1 MKISPL
7 IIVSILLSPIVAN
20 AGNVET
26 DYSLSLNSFYGYT
39 DYTKPYNKLYKHNN
53 INSSFNFYGRATYE
67 FNEDYATSLVGYLMA
82 DTAKEVENYNQ
93 GTWGEEVYLLTE
105 TPYGEFSIG
114 QKNNVAYEFAV
125 GAPNIG
131 YYRTN
136 NTDLVNFIVN
146 PNWYKK
152 GHDTRYK
159 TLNSTYINTDGVSP
173 KISYVTPSWQGI
185 KLGATYV
192 PKTYSQTGLVAK
204 DAPYKDDEAYIL
216 GAYGIWDVLG
226 YEIETSLG
234 YADFEN
240 NDTEYSA
247 GISVYRKGWTL
258 GGSYR
263 HTEADTKHYG
273 LDKENLYDSYREGN
287 AYNIG
292 LSYEIG
298 PFTTGV
304 SYFVSEAKKTDNKDE
319 IVSFSNSYQYNK
331 YITLSL
337 TAAHLKAEGDNNEIK
352 NNSKGYAFIFGL
364 ELAI

>member
-1 MKISPL
+1 M
-7 IIVSILLSPIVAN
+7 
-20 AGNVET
+20 
-26 DYSLSLNSFYGYT
+26 
-39 DYTKPYNKLYKHNN
+39 
-53 INSSFNFYGRATYE
+53 NSSFNFYGRVTYK

-93 GTWGEEVYLLTE
+93 GIWGEEVYLLTE
-105 TPYGEFSIG
+105 TPYGEFSVG

-136 NTDLVNFIVN
+136 NTDLVNFIAN

-152 GHDTRYK
+152 GHDARYK

-204 DAPYKDDEAYIL
+204 EAPYKDDEAYIL
-216 GAYGIWDVLG
+216 GAYGVWDVLG
-226 YEIETSLG
+226 YEVETSLG

-247 GISVYRKGWTL
+247 GISIYRKGWTL

-273 LDKENLYDSYREGN
+273 LDKENLYDSYREGD

-304 SYFVSEAKKTDNKDE
+304 SYFVSEAKRTNNKDE
-319 IVSFSNSYQYNK
+319 IISFSNSYQYNK

-337 TAAHLKAEGDNNEIK
+337 TAAHLKAEGDDNDIK

>member
-7 IIVSILLSPIVAN
+7 FLLGLLISSFEVQAK
-20 AGNVET
+20 GVET
-26 DYSLSLNSFYGYT
+26 DYSLSLNNFYGYT
-39 DYTKPYNKLYKHNN
+39 DYAKPYNKLYKQNN
-53 INSSFNFYGRATYE
+53 MNSSFNFYGRVTYK

-93 GTWGEEVYLLTE
+93 GIWGEEDYLLTE
-105 TPYGEFSIG
+105 TPYGEFSVG

-136 NTDLVNFIVN
+136 NTDLVNFIAN

-152 GHDTRYK
+152 GHDARYK

-204 DAPYKDDEAYIL
+204 EAPYKDDEAFIL
-216 GAYGIWDVLG
+216 GAYGMWVVLG
-226 YEIETSLG
+226 YV
-234 YADFEN
+234 
-240 NDTEYSA
+240 
-247 GISVYRKGWTL
+247 VYTCF
-258 GGSYR
+258 YR

-273 LDKENLYDSYREGN
+273 LDKENLYDSYREGD

-304 SYFVSEAKKTDNKDE
+304 SYFVSEAKRTNNKDE
-319 IVSFSNSYQYNK
+319 IISFSNSYQYNK

-337 TAAHLKAEGDNNEIK
+337 TAAHLKAEGDDNEIK